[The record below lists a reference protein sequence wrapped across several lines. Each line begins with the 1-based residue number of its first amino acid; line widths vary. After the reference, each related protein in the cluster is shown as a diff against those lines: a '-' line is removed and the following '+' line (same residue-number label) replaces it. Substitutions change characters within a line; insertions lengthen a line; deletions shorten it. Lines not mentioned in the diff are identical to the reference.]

1 MRSAPVLAAASLL
14 ASPLLAGAAAA
25 QTTPAPAFTVLPT
38 QPAYTVKKVT
48 IQTSPI
54 GRGIDVAKWPQTV
67 QAFSKT
73 DLTRYGTASVTDTLH
88 DQATG
93 VNLQN
98 SQANPYQPTIIYHG
112 FELSPIQ
119 GTPAGLSM
127 YVNGARFNTP
137 FGDLAMWSLLPNDA
151 IQSLNLEDGNP
162 VFGLNA
168 LGGAISVQMK
178 NGFTA
183 QGGEA
188 SISGG
193 SFGQIQGNLQYGKQ
207 VGNVAA
213 YVDVGALHEAGW
225 RDLQSSDLQNFFGD
239 LGWKGPHTTLHI
251 NATLANSTLAGPGSV
266 PVQILAVDPAAQF
279 TGPNSIADKYAKL
292 SATLDTQLSAENSLQ
307 AVIYYDYL
315 RENLSNGNGPNDL
328 PCAPDSAVLCEGGP
342 GGSVSTTRDGS
353 PIPNFLPTPDA
364 AGFYSYS
371 QLNLNTTNT
380 NGYGGS
386 VQITHTTPLQHLIA
400 GVSYDG
406 GFTNYDA
413 DGYVGGITQDSRVFY
428 TPAGIPNPGYLLDEQ
443 GTVPVGVVIRNAYE
457 GLYLSDAFNVTD
469 KFTITAGG
477 RWNIANIVLHDQ
489 DPPNPNAPGG
499 GLNGGHYYEHVNPM
513 LGATYN
519 LTPELTL
526 FGGYSE
532 ENAAPTPAELSCAS
546 PEDSCSLANFMSGDP
561 DLKQIVSRNLEAGL
575 RGGAP
580 LPFGGA
586 TLTYD
591 ADYFV
596 NNTNDD
602 IEFLQSPFNPIG
614 SGYFSNIGNVRRTGF
629 DASLQA
635 QTSRWQVYAN
645 YSYLDATYE
654 SSFIEQTNSP
664 AADANGNI
672 TVNKG
677 DSLPGIPKNLIKFGA
692 NYWVTPKWMI
702 GASAIAQTSTFLV
715 GDEANLEK
723 PLPGYFVVN
732 LTTSYQ
738 LTPKL
743 QFFGTI
749 YNLTDT
755 TYYNYGTFSPT
766 GADGGV
772 FVAQAPNYDNP
783 RSYSIAAPVSVT
795 AGLKLTF

>member
-1 MRSAPVLAAASLL
+1 M
-14 ASPLLAGAAAA
+14 
-25 QTTPAPAFTVLPT
+25 
-38 QPAYTVKKVT
+38 
-48 IQTSPI
+48 
-54 GRGIDVAKWPQTV
+54 
-67 QAFSKT
+67 
-73 DLTRYGTASVTDTLH
+73 
-88 DQATG
+88 
-93 VNLQN
+93 
-98 SQANPYQPTIIYHG
+98 
-112 FELSPIQ
+112 
-119 GTPAGLSM
+119 
-127 YVNGARFNTP
+127 
-137 FGDLAMWSLLPNDA
+137 
-151 IQSLNLEDGNP
+151 
-162 VFGLNA
+162 
-168 LGGAISVQMK
+168 
-178 NGFTA
+178 
-183 QGGEA
+183 
-188 SISGG
+188 
-193 SFGQIQGNLQYGKQ
+193 
-207 VGNVAA
+207 
-213 YVDVGALHEAGW
+213 
-225 RDLQSSDLQNFFGD
+225 
-239 LGWKGPHTTLHI
+239 
-251 NATLANSTLAGPGSV
+251 
-266 PVQILAVDPAAQF
+266 
-279 TGPNSIADKYAKL
+279 
-292 SATLDTQLSAENSLQ
+292 
-307 AVIYYDYL
+307 
-315 RENLSNGNGPNDL
+315 
-328 PCAPDSAVLCEGGP
+328 
-342 GGSVSTTRDGS
+342 
-353 PIPNFLPTPDA
+353 PDA

-413 DGYVGGITQDSRVFY
+413 DGYVGGITQDLRVYY

-457 GLYLSDAFNVTD
+457 GLYLSEAFNVTD

-489 DPPNPNAPGG
+489 DPPDPNAPGG
-499 GLNGGHYYEHVNPM
+499 GLNGSHYYEHANPM
-513 LGATYN
+513 IGATYN

-561 DLKQIVSRNLEAGL
+561 DLKQIVSRNLEAGV

-635 QTSRWQVYAN
+635 QTSRWQVYAD

-702 GASAIAQTSTFLV
+702 GLSAIAQTSTFLV
-715 GDEANLEK
+715 GDEANLEA

-732 LTTSYQ
+732 LTTNYQ

-743 QFFGTI
+743 QLFGTI

-772 FVAQAPNYDNP
+772 FVAQAPNYRQPAQLQHRGP
-783 RSYSIAAPVSVT
+783 RLRHRRPQT
-795 AGLKLTF
+795 NFLTNVKPQDG